1 MTQTI
6 ADLDKITAQLD
17 AILKSLGRH
26 TPPKELQ
33 LMWGGV
39 ASALTVATGMFEGYV
54 EMLNE
59 HQSPGL

>member
-26 TPPKELQ
+26 TPPTELQ

-39 ASALTVATGMFEGYV
+39 ASALTVATGMFECYV
-54 EMLNE
+54 EMLSE
-59 HQSPGL
+59 HQT